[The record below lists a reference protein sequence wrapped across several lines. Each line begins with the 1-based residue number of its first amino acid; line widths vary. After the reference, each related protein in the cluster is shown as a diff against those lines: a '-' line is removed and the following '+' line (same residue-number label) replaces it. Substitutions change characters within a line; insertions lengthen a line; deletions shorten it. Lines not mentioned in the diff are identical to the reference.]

1 MENLNKP
8 LSNIQ
13 SHHSYHKV
21 LYWAKNV
28 SITTIAQIFVQG
40 LGFLS
45 GILII
50 RLLPAEEYAFYTLAN
65 TMLGTMTVLADGG
78 ITTGVMSQ
86 GGKVWQDKQKLGM
99 VVATGFDL
107 RKKFAA
113 ISLIVSVPILLYLL
127 IHNEASWITAVL
139 IILSLIPA
147 FYAALSDS
155 LLEIVPK
162 LHQSISP
169 LQNNQIMVS
178 VGRVVLSFMF
188 LFIFPW
194 AFVAILSS
202 GIPRIYGNLKLRK
215 ISSKFL
221 DEHQLPDQNIR
232 VEILSIVKKLLPLS
246 IYYTVSEQITIWL
259 VSFFGNTTVIAQI
272 GALTRIAVLL
282 SVLSALLGTLI
293 IPRFARALENKSLL
307 LKRYILVHLL
317 VLGALSLILFVV
329 WMLPSQILWILGS
342 NYSNL
347 EEELL
352 ISIAASC
359 FSLMSGVSFSLYS
372 SRGWAMNAILGITL
386 GVVTIIIGALI
397 FDMSQLIGALYY
409 SLFIAVSGSLI
420 NFIFGL
426 IKINKIKLGRNED

>member
-1 MENLNKP
+1 
-8 LSNIQ
+8 
-13 SHHSYHKV
+13 
-21 LYWAKNV
+21 
-28 SITTIAQIFVQG
+28 
-40 LGFLS
+40 
-45 GILII
+45 
-50 RLLPAEEYAFYTLAN
+50 
-65 TMLGTMTVLADGG
+65 
-78 ITTGVMSQ
+78 
-86 GGKVWQDKQKLGM
+86 
-99 VVATGFDL
+99 
-107 RKKFAA
+107 
-113 ISLIVSVPILLYLL
+113 
-127 IHNEASWITAVL
+127 
-139 IILSLIPA
+139 LSLHD
-147 FYAALSDS
+147 ALP
-155 LLEIVPK
+155 I
-162 LHQSISP
+162 
-169 LQNNQIMVS
+169 
-178 VGRVVLSFMF
+178 
-188 LFIFPW
+188 
-194 AFVAILSS
+194 
-202 GIPRIYGNLKLRK
+202 
-215 ISSKFL
+215 
-221 DEHQLPDQNIR
+221 
-232 VEILSIVKKLLPLS
+232 
-246 IYYTVSEQITIWL
+246 
-259 VSFFGNTTVIAQI
+259 
-272 GALTRIAVLL
+272 
-282 SVLSALLGTLI
+282 LI